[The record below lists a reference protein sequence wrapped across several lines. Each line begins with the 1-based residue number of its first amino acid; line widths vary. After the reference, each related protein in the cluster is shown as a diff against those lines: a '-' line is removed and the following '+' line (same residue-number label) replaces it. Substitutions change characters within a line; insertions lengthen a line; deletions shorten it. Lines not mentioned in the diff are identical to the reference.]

1 MKHGVAAV
9 RLLLPVFALVLLT
22 SQAYGQ
28 EPPKD
33 KKSGAEKPVVK
44 PDPAVV
50 AKLIAQL
57 GSSDFKAREKASR
70 ELALL
75 DEVPDALLKASKE
88 GDLELSRRAQIAIA
102 AISARVAEREFR
114 VLSRELPKVE
124 LDRFVR
130 RLIAEEKFAGES
142 QWKFLQAVAKAV
154 AYEANRLGER
164 KIEVPVIDVNK
175 VRSLRFKGENKD
187 PIGTSAGAVVFSAGP
202 TPYITSVS
210 NSLVFVDGDFTGA
223 TGIDHSLLIV
233 RGNIGRVTVVRNSI
247 ILATGHWE
255 GATGCENSFIQVN
268 NQRIRFTTSR
278 DSVLLKTA
286 VKTTGPTNSRVLNVD
301 KGPLHLLKFSPRK
314 TDDQLAWGQPV
325 NDLAVAITPAG
336 QKDQFLVRWKNLGGD
351 ALALPCV
358 RLHTHL
364 IDKNRDDLLGHVYL
378 KGADGQAAPAR
389 KYPTPRAGGPPGL
402 ARTFVLG
409 PGQSLEETLDL
420 WTYVERP
427 EAGGRFHLSIEL
439 NLPKGHRG
447 IEPEVRT
454 WSGTVRSNVLE
465 VTLGK

>member
-1 MKHGVAAV
+1 MKRSVAGIGG
-9 RLLLPVFALVLLT
+9 LLALLGLVILISRT
-22 SQAYGQ
+22 PGQ
-28 EPPKD
+28 GPPQVKEP
-33 KKSGAEKPVVK
+33 GAEKPAVK
-44 PDPAVV
+44 PDPAIV

-57 GSSDFKAREKASR
+57 GSGDFKAREKASR

-75 DEVPDALLKASKE
+75 DEVPDALRKAAKD
-88 GDLELSRRAQIAIA
+88 GDLELSRRAQIAVA

-114 VLSRELPKVE
+114 ALARELPKVE

-130 RLIAEEKFAGES
+130 RMVTEERFADEPH
-142 QWKFLQAVAKAV
+142 WKFLQAVAKAV
-154 AYEANRLGER
+154 AHEANRLGER
-164 KIEVPVIDVNK
+164 KFEVPVIDVNN
-175 VRSLRFKGENKD
+175 VRSLRFNGENKD
-187 PIGTSAGAVVFSAGP
+187 PIGASGGAVVLSAGP

-223 TGIDHSLLIV
+223 TGIDNSLLIV
-233 RGNIGRVTVVRNSI
+233 RGNVGRVTVVRNSI

-278 DSVLLKTA
+278 DSVLPKTA

-427 EAGGRFHLSIEL
+427 EAGGRFQLSIEL
-439 NLPKGHRG
+439 NLPKGQRG